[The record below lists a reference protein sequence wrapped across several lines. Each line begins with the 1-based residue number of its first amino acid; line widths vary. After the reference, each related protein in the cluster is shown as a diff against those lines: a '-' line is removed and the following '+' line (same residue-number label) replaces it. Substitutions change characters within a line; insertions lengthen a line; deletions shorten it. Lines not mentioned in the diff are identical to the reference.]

1 MRQDTYILV
10 VTTLKCGI
18 TTNTY
23 TTYERTYNTRSVH
36 QCDQLG
42 AVMVVH
48 TLTILAYV
56 SFVDSASKGGFPTRN
71 S

>member
-1 MRQDTYILV
+1 MT
-10 VTTLKCGI
+10 
-18 TTNTY
+18 
-23 TTYERTYNTRSVH
+23 
-36 QCDQLG
+36 QLEG
-42 AVMVVH
+42 VGTVH